1 MKTKLIVLVAT
12 LILISVKTFA
22 GWYNTYNYTGLVDRY
37 PVTFSFQIK
46 EGYFGEPA
54 KKHYNVI
61 GVYKYDKLNH
71 PIRLEGIFN
80 QSTQEIKIYEIGTNE
95 RISATFHLNFSPQ
108 QLTGSWSRGKS
119 KLKVDLRVVN
129 RLSDFSD
136 EAFDNIQILQF
147 PSLKDYYF
155 IGVYAK
161 KSNATEAHM
170 RELKIINKA
179 TNKIFQTLNFEDI
192 ETPTGN
198 VMTIIYD
205 NITTGKG
212 NDFLI
217 SNQIGRV
224 GGYLNVNF
232 NIKNKQFVLN
242 PEPVAEGL

>member
-1 MKTKLIVLVAT
+1 MKAKFFLLAT
-12 LILISVKTFA
+12 AFILISVKSFA
-22 GWYNTYNYTGLVDRY
+22 GWYKTYNYTGLVGRY
-37 PVTFSFQIK
+37 PVTLSFQIK

-71 PIRLEGIFN
+71 PIRLEGVFN
-80 QSTQEIKIYEIGTNE
+80 QSTQEVKIYEIGTNNM
-95 RISATFHLNFSPQ
+95 ISATFHLNFSPQ

-119 KLKVDLRVVN
+119 KLKVNLRLVN
-129 RLSDFSD
+129 RLSDLSD

-147 PSLKDYYF
+147 SSLQHYYF

-161 KSNATEAHM
+161 KSNSTEAHM
-170 RELKIINKA
+170 CELKIINKE
-179 TNKIFQTLNFEDI
+179 TNKTFQILNFEDI

-205 NITTGKG
+205 NITTGKD
-212 NDFLI
+212 NNFLI
-217 SNQIGRV
+217 SNQIGRI